1 MIAQRMRG
9 KDAGAALLFVALS
22 ILMTWPLAR
31 LLPVAVADPGDPYLT
46 TWILDWDQYAL
57 LHRPLSLF
65 DANIFHPARYALAF
79 SENMLG
85 VAAVLL
91 PLRVAGVGALTA
103 HNVGLLLG
111 FAFSGFGAYLLG
123 RKLTGS
129 AAAGVAAGIFYAFV
143 PFRFTQLPHIQHV
156 WGGWLPLLVAALL
169 HYAEGPSR
177 KRAALFG
184 FVFLM
189 NGLTNIHWLLFGS
202 IAIAATAVVLA
213 GYGLRRWMPI
223 ATATAI
229 ASLLLVPVLV
239 PYELAARTYGMV
251 REWSDVAHYSARP
264 ADWLVAG
271 AARRVYDVLS
281 DARVDPELWLFP
293 GFLAI
298 VLGVAGAVLAARRDR
313 RALSI
318 AVLWLAI
325 GFVGSL
331 GTHAFFYR
339 LLFDFAP
346 GFRAIRVPA
355 RWAAIA
361 YVALAMLIALAT
373 AALARRRVWIGALVA
388 VALLVELHAAPIRW
402 YLLSSETPPVYD
414 WLRTA
419 NARGGVLELPL
430 NEQGSDYLAML
441 RATIHHKPLLN
452 GTSGFAP
459 PAYARLDALL
469 HATPIAPSTI
479 DELRRMDCELVV
491 AHGDALSPATR
502 GWLMSEVGRGNLRY
516 VAHFDHGLL
525 ADWVFTLRQDAPN
538 LAPPELE
545 AFAANRPVRGEQT
558 FGFLDTPAAGA
569 RVQKGPFFSGFAFAA
584 HGIARVD
591 LLLQNGKVRLPTE
604 LLAEPA
610 TSALFPWYPV
620 PKPRFVAAVAKRP
633 PGVETK
639 TDVQVEIV
647 DLRGV
652 RTRLEDRW
660 FEWPE

>member
-1 MIAQRMRG
+1 MRR
-9 KDAGAALLFVALS
+9 KDAGAALLFVALAVF
-22 ILMTWPLAR
+22 MTWPLGR
-31 LLPVAVADPGDPYLT
+31 LIPVAVADSGDPYLT
-46 TWILDWDQYAL
+46 TWIVDWDQYAL

-65 DANIFHPARYALAF
+65 DANAFHPARLALAF
-79 SENMLG
+79 SENLIG
-85 VAAVLL
+85 VAVLLL
-91 PLRVAGVGALTA
+91 PLRIAGVAPLAL

-129 AAAGVAAGIFYAFV
+129 AMAGVAAGIFYAFV
-143 PFRFTQLPHIQHV
+143 PFRFTQLPHIQHI
-156 WGGWLPLLVAALL
+156 WGGWLPLLIAALL
-169 HYAEGPSR
+169 HYAEAPSR
-177 KRAALFG
+177 KRGALFG

-202 IAIAATAVVLA
+202 IAIALTAVVVA
-213 GYGLRRWMPI
+213 GFGLRRWMPL
-223 ATATAI
+223 AVATAI
-229 ASLLLVPVLV
+229 ASLLLVPILV
-239 PYELAARTYGMV
+239 PYSIVARTYGMV
-251 REWSDVAHYSARP
+251 REWSDVAHYSAR
-264 ADWLVAG
+264 ASDWLVAS
-271 AARRVYDVLS
+271 AASRVYALFA

-298 VLGVAGAVLAARRDR
+298 VFGVAGAVVAARRDR

-318 AVLWLAI
+318 ALLWLAL
-325 GFVGSL
+325 GFALSL
-331 GTHAFFYR
+331 GTHTFFYR
-339 LLFDFAP
+339 WLFDFVP

-361 YVALAMLIALAT
+361 YVGLAMLIAIAT
-373 AALARRRVWIGALVA
+373 AALARRRVWISAFVA
-388 VALLVELHAAPIRW
+388 GLFLVELHAAPIRW
-402 YLLSSETPPVYD
+402 YLLPSETPPVYE

-419 NARGGVLELPL
+419 NVRGGVLELPL

-441 RATIHHKPLLN
+441 RATVHHHPILN

-469 HATPIAPSTI
+469 HATPIASTTI

-491 AHGDALSPATR
+491 AHADAISPATR
-502 GWLMSEVGRGNLRY
+502 AWLASELARGNLTY

-525 ADWVFTLRQDAPN
+525 ADWVFTLRRDAPR
-538 LAPPELE
+538 ATAADVE
-545 AFAANRPVRGEQT
+545 AFVNNRPVRGEHA
-558 FGFLDTPAAGA
+558 FGFLDTPRAGERIGA
-569 RVQKGPFFSGFAFAA
+569 RPFFSGFAFSP

-591 LLLQNGKVRLPTE
+591 LLLQNGKVRIPTE

-620 PKPRFVAAVAKRP
+620 AKPRFVAAVAKRP

-639 TDVQVEIV
+639 TDVQVEIT

-660 FEWPE
+660 FDWP

>member
-1 MIAQRMRG
+1 MRP
-9 KDAGAALLFVALS
+9 KDFGAALLFVALS
-22 ILMTWPLAR
+22 VVMTWPLGR

-57 LHRPLSLF
+57 VHRPLALF
-65 DANIFHPARYALAF
+65 DAAVFHPARYALAF
-79 SENMLG
+79 SENLVG
-85 VAAVLL
+85 VAVLLL
-91 PLRVAGVGALTA
+91 PLRLAGVGALAA
-103 HNVGLLLG
+103 HNVGILLG

-129 AAAGVAAGIFYAFV
+129 AVAGIAAGIFYAFV
-143 PFRFTQLPHIQHV
+143 PFRFTQLSHLQHV
-156 WGGWLPLLVAALL
+156 WGGWLPLLIAALL
-169 HYAEGPSR
+169 HYAEAPSR
-177 KRAALFG
+177 RRAALFG

-202 IAIAATAVVLA
+202 VAIAATAVVVA
-213 GYGLRRWMPI
+213 GFGLRRWVPI
-223 ATATAI
+223 AVATVL
-229 ASLLLVPVLV
+229 ASLLLAPFLV
-239 PYELAARTYGMV
+239 PYEIVARTDGMV

-264 ADWLVAG
+264 SHWLVAS
-271 AARRVYDVLS
+271 AASRVYDLFS

-298 VLGVAGAVLAARRDR
+298 VFGVAGAVVASRRDR

-318 AVLWLAI
+318 ALLCLAI
-325 GFVGSL
+325 GFLGSL
-331 GTHAFFYR
+331 GTHTFFYR

-361 YVALAMLIALAT
+361 YVALAMLIAIAV
-373 AALARRRVWIGALVA
+373 AALARRRAWLGALVA
-388 VALLVELHAAPIRW
+388 VAFLVELHAAPIRW
-402 YLLSSETPPVYD
+402 YLLPSQVPPVYD

-419 NARGGVLELPL
+419 DVRGGVLELPL

-441 RATIHHKPLLN
+441 RATIHHKPILN

-469 HATPIAPSTI
+469 HATPIGPSTI

-502 GWLMSEVGRGNLRY
+502 AWIASELARGSLRY
-516 VAHFDHGLL
+516 VAHFEHGLL
-525 ADWVFTLRQDAPN
+525 ADWVFTLRPDAPRTMN
-538 LAPPELE
+538 ADVE
-545 AFAANRPVRGEQT
+545 AFVNNRPVRGQQA
-558 FGFLDTPAAGA
+558 FGFLDTPRAGA
-569 RVQKGPFFSGFAFAA
+569 RIGAHPFFSGFAFSP
-584 HGIARVD
+584 HGVARVD
-591 LLLQNGKVRLPTE
+591 LLLQNGKVRIPTE

-620 PKPRFVAAVAKRP
+620 PKPRFVAAVAQRP
-633 PGVETK
+633 PGVESK
-639 TDVQVEIV
+639 TDVQVEIT
-647 DLRGV
+647 DGRGA

-660 FEWPE
+660 FDWP